1 MVILYQK
8 KAKLSAGYIPV
19 FNKVKYHLDSN
30 KPDACNLLSNGE
42 SKARR

>member
-19 FNKVKYHLDSN
+19 FNKYHLDSN